1 MKRFRLRQDVSVTE
15 EDGTPVKEFSVDMWV
30 STEGISEDSVKD
42 MFKVFANGFTGLL
55 EEVSFQKDKKKKL
68 SLQVVTLERGG
79 SNGKKWI

>member
-42 MFKVFANGFTGLL
+42 MFELFSNGFTGLL
-55 EEVSFQKDKKKKL
+55 EEVSFVKDKNEEFEFMSDDIRK
-68 SLQVVTLERGG
+68 G
-79 SNGKKWI
+79 W

>member
-42 MFKVFANGFTGLL
+42 MFELFSNGFTGLM
-55 EEVSFQKDKKKKL
+55 EEVSFLKDKKEENEFMSDDIRK
-68 SLQVVTLERGG
+68 G
-79 SNGKKWI
+79 W

>member
-42 MFKVFANGFTGLL
+42 MFELFSNGFTGLL
-55 EEVSFQKDKKKKL
+55 EEVSFVKDKKEEIEFMSDDIRK
-68 SLQVVTLERGG
+68 G
-79 SNGKKWI
+79 W

>member
-42 MFKVFANGFTGLL
+42 MFELFSNGFTGLM
-55 EEVSFQKDKKKKL
+55 EEVSFLKDKKEEYEFMCDDIRKGL
-68 SLQVVTLERGG
+68 
-79 SNGKKWI
+79 

>member
-42 MFKVFANGFTGLL
+42 MFELFSNGFTGLL
-55 EEVSFQKDKKKKL
+55 EEVSFLKDRR
-68 SLQVVTLERGG
+68 E
-79 SNGKKWI
+79 

>member
-42 MFKVFANGFTGLL
+42 MFELFSNGFTGLL
-55 EEVSFQKDKKKKL
+55 EEVSFLKDKKEENEFMSDDIRK
-68 SLQVVTLERGG
+68 G
-79 SNGKKWI
+79 W

>member
-42 MFKVFANGFTGLL
+42 MFELFSNGFTGLL
-55 EEVSFQKDKKKKL
+55 EEVSIVKDKKEEIEFMSDDIRK
-68 SLQVVTLERGG
+68 G
-79 SNGKKWI
+79 W